1 MKKKRENKNVIHDRN
16 GWLSLL
22 SLPLDAKEILVP
34 LICEESLCILFLLDI
49 FANRKSL
56 VYIYKIKILMKT

>member
-22 SLPLDAKEILVP
+22 SLDAKEILVP
-34 LICEESLCILFLLDI
+34 VICEESLCILFLLDI